1 MNQAKLKAPLKDC
14 NINTAK
20 KNLYIGI
27 FWKIASCFCFAAVNG
42 LVRYLSGG
50 SAIEIDQPLPVY
62 TIMFLQNAI
71 GTIMILPLITFNKA
85 ALDRVLHTKHPVLHT
100 VRVVTATLGIG
111 LWYLSLQFIPLAQV
125 VALSFAAPFIAIL
138 GAVIFLHETLNLQR
152 MIAVILSMVGGFLI
166 ARPDLG
172 LQNASHIGWLAI
184 FPLLATLIFAGDK
197 LITRKLLSNGES
209 AAVLTLL
216 LIAGTAG
223 LCLLPTLYYGWHSP
237 SAASWPWLLL
247 LGLVGMLAHF
257 TFSKAFSYAEVTVLL
272 PFAVTKIV
280 FCGII
285 GYVVFS
291 EIPKTFDMWV
301 GVIITTLSALILNY
315 EKKPLPTALP
325 NK

>member
-111 LWYLSLQFIPLAQV
+111 FWYLS
-125 VALSFAAPFIAIL
+125 
-138 GAVIFLHETLNLQR
+138 
-152 MIAVILSMVGGFLI
+152 